1 MQSGNFIPKVRKTFH
16 LVWFACRPKSTE
28 EWVLVNKAYCCNLV
42 MKQNE
47 FNEEIT
53 FEQNS
58 LHVNEVWLFI
68 VTNTNNPNKKKTL
81 TR

>member
-1 MQSGNFIPKVRKTFH
+1 
-16 LVWFACRPKSTE
+16 
-28 EWVLVNKAYCCNLV
+28 